1 MVCDIDLI
9 KEKNIKLAKKAF
21 IGNAITFKEKPNGI
35 IWMPKGKFSIQQ
47 LYEIARKNALRVGKW
62 ASEKFGNKFSDNW
75 VYYNELKDGLEILI
89 DFPKKL
95 EQAYL
100 KKIEKDQLD
109 EQARAI
115 QEQDAKRA
123 GLEYTDDY
131 LFGME
136 ETEKQITPTEER
148 VEEEIIEPSFEISY
162 KRLLNLKPS
171 TDITEEDWRS
181 LTPEEQN
188 QLIDQAQN
196 C

>member
-62 ASEKFGNKFSDNW
+62 ASEKFGSKFSDNW

-89 DFPKKL
+89 DFPKNL